1 MALVAEGGADCP
13 FSMGRDI
20 RCAEIDIK
28 VLDVGAV
35 GFNGLEEILNFRYQ
49 LLLVFGTGFTDQA
62 GRHSGN
68 GRLGQKAAAFA
79 ALVYLIRE
87 GLKRGDVNVAVA
99 AV

>member
-1 MALVAEGGADCP
+1 MTLVAEGSVDCP
-13 FSMGRDI
+13 FGMGWDI

-28 VLDVGAV
+28 VLDDGAV
-35 GFNGLEEILNFRYQ
+35 GFNGLEEILDLFHE